1 MAGVGFEPTS
11 LGYEPSKETTP
22 PTRYSHLSQIW
33 TDVCSLRTS
42 HPSARRLGDLFFYF
56 LLLYK
61 YYNKNF
67 FDFQILKSDTKE
79 IRTPVTG
86 MKTQRPEPL
95 DDGAKLQLL
104 DNVKICIKHEYRF
117 FYGAAVYYSLPTRTE
132 LLYRLTSFYS
142 TLYKSIVHLKR
153 VELLRLAAPDSKS
166 DVSTNST
173 ISAYLAVYPSIGCH
187 PLHLYF
193 SLEDRCSPTSIR
205 FYLFYSTKL
214 EPPSFSFFGFT
225 TKYFLFV
232 ITTSCWW

>member
-1 MAGVGFEPTS
+1 M
-11 LGYEPSKETTP
+11 
-22 PTRYSHLSQIW
+22 
-33 TDVCSLRTS
+33 
-42 HPSARRLGDLFFYF
+42 
-56 LLLYK
+56 LYK

-104 DNVKICIKHEYRF
+104 DNVKICIKTRIF
-117 FYGAAVYYSLPTRTE
+117 FLLHGVAVYYPLPTRTE
-132 LLYRLTSFYS
+132 LLYRLTNFYS

-173 ISAYLAVYPSIGCH
+173 IGAYLAVYPSTGCH

-193 SLEDRCSPTSIR
+193 FLEDRYSPTSVR
-205 FYLFYSTKL
+205 FYLSYSNKTQ
-214 EPPSFSFFGFT
+214 T
-225 TKYFLFV
+225 AILFV
-232 ITTSCWW
+232 FWLHEQILLICNNNVLLMVGALSTFSANSRVWTYDFFLVGKALSQLSYVGICI

>member
-1 MAGVGFEPTS
+1 M
-11 LGYEPSKETTP
+11 
-22 PTRYSHLSQIW
+22 
-33 TDVCSLRTS
+33 
-42 HPSARRLGDLFFYF
+42 
-56 LLLYK
+56 LYK

-166 DVSTNST
+166 GVSTNST
-173 ISAYLAVYPSIGCH
+173 IGAYLAIVHQQVANLSIYIPH
-187 PLHLYF
+187 
-193 SLEDRCSPTSIR
+193 LEDGYSPTSVR
-205 FYLFYSTKL
+205 FYLFYSNKTRTAILLVFWLHDKC
-214 EPPSFSFFGFT
+214 FS
-225 TKYFLFV
+225 FV
-232 ITTSCWW
+232 ITAS